1 MSYKIECELVEH
13 IAILSTSPSGWTK
26 EVNLLSWNGA
36 AAVYDIRSW
45 APDRQRAGKGVTLN
59 QDEMGAL
66 LTVLQDRKAGG
77 MMRQDG
83 GSDGHGGRE

>member
-1 MSYKIECELVEH
+1 M
-13 IAILSTSPSGWTK
+13 
-26 EVNLLSWNGA
+26 
-36 AAVYDIRSW
+36 YDIRSW
-45 APDRQRAGKGVTLN
+45 APDRQRTGKGVTLN
-59 QDEMGAL
+59 QDEMDAL